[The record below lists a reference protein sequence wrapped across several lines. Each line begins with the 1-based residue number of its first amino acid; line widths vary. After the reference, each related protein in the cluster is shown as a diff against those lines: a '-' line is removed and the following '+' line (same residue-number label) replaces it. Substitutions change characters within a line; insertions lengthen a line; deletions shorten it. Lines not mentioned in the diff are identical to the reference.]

1 MKSAFIADAVRT
13 PIGKFGGTLAPVR
26 TDDLGALPIKALIE
40 RNPSLDPAGIADVLM
55 GCANQAGEDNRNVAR
70 MSLLLAGLP
79 YTVPGETVNRL
90 CSSGMAATIHASR
103 AIQVGDGDVFVSGGV
118 EHMTRGPWVISK
130 VSKPFG
136 RDAQMHDTSFG
147 WRFINPKL
155 DEIYGTD
162 GMGQTAENLVD
173 LYGIS
178 REDQDAFSA
187 WSQAKAAAAQQSGR
201 LAEEIVP
208 VSIPRRKQDDLVFE
222 HDEFLRPGTTA
233 EVLAGLRPAFRKDGT
248 VTAGNASGLN
258 DGAGALLV
266 ASEQGMK
273 DHGLTPMAR
282 IVSTG
287 VVGVEPR
294 IMGIGPVGASQ
305 LALKR
310 AGLTIDDM
318 DILELNEAF
327 AAQVLACTRNLGVA
341 DNDPRINP
349 NGGAIAIGHP
359 LGMTGQ
365 RLLQTAAIELKNTG
379 KKYALVTMCVG
390 VGQGYATVIENVS

>member
-40 RNPSLDPAGIADVLM
+40 RNPSLDPAAIADVLM

-79 YTVPGETVNRL
+79 YAVPGETVNRL

-155 DEIYGTD
+155 DEVYGTD

-178 REDQDAFSA
+178 REDQDAFAA

-208 VSIPRRKQDDLVFE
+208 VTIPRRKQDDLVFE

-233 EVLAGLRPAFRKDGT
+233 EVLAGLRPVFRKDGT

-294 IMGIGPVGASQ
+294 IMGIGPVGASK

-318 DILELNEAF
+318 DVLELNEAF

-390 VGQGYATVIENVS
+390 VGQGYATVIENVG